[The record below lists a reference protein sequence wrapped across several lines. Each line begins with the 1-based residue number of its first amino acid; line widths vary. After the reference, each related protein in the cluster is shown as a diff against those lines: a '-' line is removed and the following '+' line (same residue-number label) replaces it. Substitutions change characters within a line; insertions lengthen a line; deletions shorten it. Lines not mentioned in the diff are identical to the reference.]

1 MTMHHRRPIPS
12 RTPTANQCFDLAYR
26 AVALAVPVKMPR
38 ARRDGSPERA
48 L

>member
-1 MTMHHRRPIPS
+1 MHHRRPIPS
-12 RTPTANQCFDLAYR
+12 RTPIANQCFDLAYR